1 MVTKE
6 QWAKV
11 AEALS
16 HPFGGGADFQIDG
29 HSVKLRVV
37 KKGKGLTYGIAA
49 YIDGFVKGEY
59 FSAESAIGAKF
70 YRSHTICVYTPKE
83 RARWVKDWGKR
94 EAAKIIR
101 KGTILR
107 HNCFF
112 PSAESARKTWAK
124 TCTSIELV
132 RVGFDPEPSI
142 EGSE

>member
-11 AEALS
+11 AESLA
-16 HPFGGGADFQIDG
+16 HPFGGGADFRIDG
-29 HSVKLRVV
+29 HDVKLRVV
-37 KKGKGLTYGIAA
+37 KKAKGLTYGIVA
-49 YIDGFVKGEY
+49 YIDGFVKGENLN
-59 FSAESAIGAKF
+59 AESAIGAKF
-70 YRSHTICVYTPKE
+70 YRAQTICVYTPKE

-94 EAAKIIR
+94 EAAKIIK

-124 TCTSIELV
+124 TCSSIELV
-132 RVGFDPEPSI
+132 RVGFEQPQAAEDSK
-142 EGSE
+142 